1 MHVICLN
8 GSINAGKSTVGR
20 ALAAAL
26 PDADFVEGDDHGVPE
41 GTPFL
46 EMLEIAVARLAQAIE
61 QSGRRFLVLAYP
73 LRDEDFA
80 RLSAAARE
88 RGARLSV
95 VTLAPRLA
103 VVLSNR
109 GGRALS
115 EDELARVREM
125 VEEGY
130 AERAFSDLVLRG
142 STGVEETVREIKA
155 KLGLDDGSRL
165 TEAR

>member
-8 GSINAGKSTVGR
+8 GTINAGKSTVGR

-61 QSGRRFLVLAYP
+61 QSQRRFLVLAYP
-73 LRDEDFA
+73 LRDEDFG
-80 RLSAAARE
+80 RLSTAARK

-95 VTLAPRLA
+95 VTLAPPLS
-103 VVLSNR
+103 VVLSKR
-109 GGRALS
+109 GDRVLS
-115 EDELARVREM
+115 DGELARVREM

-130 AERAFSDLVLRG
+130 AERSFSDLVLG
-142 STGVEETVREIKA
+142 EVAGVEETVRRVK
-155 KLGLDDGSRL
+155 KGLRL
-165 TEAR
+165 EG

>member
-8 GSINAGKSTVGR
+8 GPINAGKSTVGR

-26 PDADFVEGDDHGVPE
+26 PEADFVEGDDHGVPE

-46 EMLEIAVARLAQAIE
+46 AMLEIAVERLAQAVL
-61 QSGRRFLVLAYP
+61 QSQRRFLVLAYP
-73 LRDEDFA
+73 LREEDFA
-80 RLSAAARE
+80 RLAAAAGQ

-95 VTLAPRLA
+95 VTLAPPLS
-103 VVLSNR
+103 VLLSDR

-115 EDELARVREM
+115 DEELARSREM

-130 AERAFSDLVLRG
+130 AQRPFSELVLDG
-142 STGVEETVREIKA
+142 ALGVEATVRQVMEG
-155 KLGLDDGSRL
+155 LGLG
-165 TEAR
+165 A